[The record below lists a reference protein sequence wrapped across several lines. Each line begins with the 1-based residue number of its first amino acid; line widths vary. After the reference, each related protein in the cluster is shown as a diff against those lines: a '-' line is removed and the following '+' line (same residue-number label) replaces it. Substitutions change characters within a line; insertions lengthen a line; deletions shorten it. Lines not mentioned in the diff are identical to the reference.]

1 MAKLTAKFWKE
12 KCDIIENMYR
22 EEIDRLYEEKFN
34 LAELRKL
41 INICKLYRR
50 ENEDNNT
57 EDLSKIIEKIQLN
70 INRILSNK

>member
-34 LAELRKL
+34 LVELRKL

-57 EDLSKIIEKIQLN
+57 KDLSKIIEKIQLN